1 MKMLSLKK
9 VLCISRIL
17 FVFCDSSFVVVVV
30 VVVMIRL
37 LLFFKFILL
46 FHSEWEL
53 EQVARVGSLQ

>member
-30 VVVMIRL
+30 IRL

>member
-1 MKMLSLKK
+1 M
-9 VLCISRIL
+9 LCISRIL

-30 VVVMIRL
+30 VVVVVMIRL

-46 FHSEWEL
+46 FLSEWEL

>member
-1 MKMLSLKK
+1 M
-9 VLCISRIL
+9 LCISRIL

-30 VVVMIRL
+30 VMIRL
-37 LLFFKFILL
+37 LFFFKFILL

>member
-1 MKMLSLKK
+1 M
-9 VLCISRIL
+9 LCISRIL
-17 FVFCDSSFVVVVV
+17 FVFCDSSFVVVV

-53 EQVARVGSLQ
+53 EQVASVGSLQ

>member
-1 MKMLSLKK
+1 M
-9 VLCISRIL
+9 LCISRIL
-17 FVFCDSSFVVVVV
+17 FVFCDSSFVAVVVVV

>member
-1 MKMLSLKK
+1 M
-9 VLCISRIL
+9 LCISSIL
-17 FVFCDSSFVVVVV
+17 FVFCDSSFVVVV

>member
-1 MKMLSLKK
+1 M
-9 VLCISRIL
+9 LCISRIL

-30 VVVMIRL
+30 VVMIRL
-37 LLFFKFILL
+37 LLFLKFILL

>member
-1 MKMLSLKK
+1 M
-9 VLCISRIL
+9 LCISSIL
-17 FVFCDSSFVVVVV
+17 FVFCDSSFVVV

-46 FHSEWEL
+46 FLSEWEL

>member
-1 MKMLSLKK
+1 M
-9 VLCISRIL
+9 LCISRIL
-17 FVFCDSSFVVVVV
+17 FVFCDSSVVVVV

>member
-1 MKMLSLKK
+1 MLSLKK

-17 FVFCDSSFVVVVV
+17 FVFCDSSFVFVVVVV

>member
-1 MKMLSLKK
+1 M
-9 VLCISRIL
+9 LCISRIL

-30 VVVMIRL
+30 VVMIRL

-46 FHSEWEL
+46 FYSEWEL

>member
-1 MKMLSLKK
+1 M
-9 VLCISRIL
+9 LCISRIL

-30 VVVMIRL
+30 VVVVMIRF

>member
-1 MKMLSLKK
+1 M
-9 VLCISRIL
+9 LCISRIL
-17 FVFCDSSFVVVVV
+17 FVFCDSSFVVVV

>member
-1 MKMLSLKK
+1 M
-9 VLCISRIL
+9 LCISRIL

-30 VVVMIRL
+30 VVMIRL
-37 LLFFKFILL
+37 LLFFKFIPL

>member
-1 MKMLSLKK
+1 M
-9 VLCISRIL
+9 LCISRIL

-30 VVVMIRL
+30 VVVVVMIRL
-37 LLFFKFILL
+37 LLFLKFILL

>member
-1 MKMLSLKK
+1 M
-9 VLCISRIL
+9 LCISRIL

-37 LLFFKFILL
+37 LLFFKFIL

-53 EQVARVGSLQ
+53 EQMARVGSL

>member
-1 MKMLSLKK
+1 M
-9 VLCISRIL
+9 LCISRIL
-17 FVFCDSSFVVVVV
+17 FVLCFSSFVVVVVV

-53 EQVARVGSLQ
+53 EQMARVGSLQ

>member
-1 MKMLSLKK
+1 M
-9 VLCISRIL
+9 LCISRIL

-30 VVVMIRL
+30 VVMIRLL

-46 FHSEWEL
+46 FLSEWEL

>member
-1 MKMLSLKK
+1 M
-9 VLCISRIL
+9 LCISRIL

-30 VVVMIRL
+30 VVMIRL
-37 LLFFKFILL
+37 LLFSKFILL

>member
-1 MKMLSLKK
+1 M
-9 VLCISRIL
+9 LCISRIL
-17 FVFCDSSFVVVVV
+17 FVFCDSSFVVVVVV

>member
-1 MKMLSLKK
+1 M
-9 VLCISRIL
+9 LCIGSIL

-30 VVVMIRL
+30 VMIRLL

-46 FHSEWEL
+46 FLSEWEL

>member
-1 MKMLSLKK
+1 M
-9 VLCISRIL
+9 LCISL
-17 FVFCDSSFVVVVV
+17 FVFCDSSFVVVV

>member
-1 MKMLSLKK
+1 M
-9 VLCISRIL
+9 LCISRIL
-17 FVFCDSSFVVVVV
+17 FVFCDSSFVVV

>member
-1 MKMLSLKK
+1 M
-9 VLCISRIL
+9 LCISRIL
-17 FVFCDSSFVVVVV
+17 FVFCDSSFVVVVVV

-53 EQVARVGSLQ
+53 EQMARVGSLQ

>member
-1 MKMLSLKK
+1 M
-9 VLCISRIL
+9 LCISRIL

-30 VVVMIRL
+30 VVMIRL

-46 FHSEWEL
+46 FLSEWEL

>member
-1 MKMLSLKK
+1 M
-9 VLCISRIL
+9 LCISRIL

-30 VVVMIRL
+30 VVVVMIRL

-46 FHSEWEL
+46 FLSEWEL

>member
-1 MKMLSLKK
+1 M
-9 VLCISRIL
+9 LCISRIL

-30 VVVMIRL
+30 VIMIRL

>member
-1 MKMLSLKK
+1 M
-9 VLCISRIL
+9 LCISRIL
-17 FVFCDSSFVVVVV
+17 FVFCDSSFVVVVVVVV

>member
-1 MKMLSLKK
+1 M
-9 VLCISRIL
+9 LCISRIL

-37 LLFFKFILL
+37 LLFSKFILL

>member
-1 MKMLSLKK
+1 M
-9 VLCISRIL
+9 LCISRIL
-17 FVFCDSSFVVVVV
+17 FVFCDSSFVVVVVVV